1 MRLTMLAAALALVAG
16 FAQAGP
22 FIQKTSPHDVGT
34 TIDRLA
40 AAVEGAGATVFA
52 RIEHAEGAETA
63 GLDLRPATVLIFGNP
78 KLGTPMMR
86 SAGSMA
92 VDLPMKVAAW
102 EAADGSVHLVYRD
115 IETVAADHGAEAPTI
130 AKAKGALDKLT
141 NRAIAS
147 D

>member
-1 MRLTMLAAALALVAG
+1 MRLTLFAAALALVAG
-16 FAQAGP
+16 LAQAGP

-52 RIEHAEGAETA
+52 RIDHAEGAETA